1 MSEHV
6 LGGRAA
12 FARVRPVCLGDDGQ
26 VVDRGATSDLAF
38 VTSENVITDRARRV
52 RPGTRGT
59 TLSMRSARSVTTFA
73 AGAASILALTVAS
86 LGLPAQALQAQK
98 PAAAPPEAAAPPAAQ
113 AAPAAPVNPLSE
125 SVAAVVNDEIV
136 SSYDLMQRMRLL
148 MATSGMQPT
157 QENLPQ
163 IEQEALRS
171 LIDEHLQMQELKRL
185 EKQQKITII
194 STDKEVDEQI
204 ADIAQSNKMTADQLK
219 QSLVQQGIGLET
231 WRAQLRAESSWQS
244 WIQGRYGSRLR
255 IGEDQIKAYQ
265 KRLADAAAK
274 PQYQVSEVFL
284 DAARV
289 GGMEVATNGAAQLL
303 NQMQQGAPF
312 AAVAR
317 QFSASA
323 TAANGGDVGWVSPG
337 EMPPEVDAALEE
349 LRPGQLSKPIPVK
362 DGVYIVYLRDKR
374 AGSKTAIVDLK
385 QVAVPLAADANEAQV
400 AAATKLLTDL
410 KPKITNC
417 QTLESV
423 AGKVDGLVAGDLGEA
438 EITDLAPAFQEAAG
452 KLDVG
457 QVSDPI
463 RTDAGMHLIAVCG
476 KRQGGANAPSHDQI
490 ENRLRGQQLAL
501 ISKRYLRDL
510 RNQATIETR

>member
-1 MSEHV
+1 
-6 LGGRAA
+6 
-12 FARVRPVCLGDDGQ
+12 
-26 VVDRGATSDLAF
+26 
-38 VTSENVITDRARRV
+38 
-52 RPGTRGT
+52 
-59 TLSMRSARSVTTFA
+59 MRSARSVTTFA

-86 LGLPAQALQAQK
+86 LGLPAMARQQATPESALPQGEA
-98 PAAAPPEAAAPPAAQ
+98 PVAAAPQ
-113 AAPAAPVNPLSE
+113 PLAE
-125 SVAAVVNDEIV
+125 SVAAVVNDDII

-148 MATSGMQPT
+148 MATSGMQAT

-171 LIDEHLQMQELKRL
+171 LIDERLQMQELRRV

-194 STDKEVDEQI
+194 STDKEVEEQI
-204 ADIAQSNKMTADQLK
+204 GDIAQANRLQPEQLK
-219 QSLVQQGIGLET
+219 QQLVAQGIGLET

-265 KRLADAAAK
+265 RRLADAAAK

-289 GGMEVATNGAAQLL
+289 GGMEVAVNGANQLIS
-303 NQMQQGAPF
+303 QMQQGAPF

-323 TAANGGDVGWVSPG
+323 TAANGGEVGWISPG
-337 EMPPEVDAALEE
+337 EMPAEVDMALEQ
-349 LRPGQLSKPIPVK
+349 LRPGQLSRPIQVK
-362 DGVYIVYLRDKR
+362 DGVYIIYLRDKR
-374 AGSKTAIVDLK
+374 AGSKTQIVDLK
-385 QVAVPLAADANEAQV
+385 QVAAPLASDATEAQV
-400 AAATKLLTDL
+400 AAATKQLTDL
-410 KPKITNC
+410 KPKITSC
-417 QTLESV
+417 QTLEGT

-438 EITDLAPAFQEAAG
+438 EITDLAPAFQEAANT
-452 KLDVG
+452 LDVG
-457 QVSDPI
+457 QISDPI
-463 RTDAGMHLIAVCG
+463 RTDAGLHLIAVCG

-501 ISKRYLRDL
+501 IAKRYLRDL